1 MLEEKFICHQ
11 CVNDNYVSKHI
22 RSNGDVTQSCS
33 YCHRRRKN
41 IPLEDIFKMMNEVF
55 NYYYDVYEDIYG
67 TGRGESAQEVICEE
81 LGVDYEVAEDIYSG
95 LCEEFNDYYD
105 YHAGVYNEDFL
116 YRSKDYS
123 SGELDDTWGTV
134 TKSLLKETRFFN
146 REVKEFLDSLFY
158 DIDKLKT
165 RNRDSPI
172 KILSEENYLYR
183 ARVFEDLEEV
193 KLALAQPEKNF
204 GPPPSLLAR
213 SGRMNAQGISVFY
226 GATSVEVAIAEVRPP
241 VGSIVITAPFVPL
254 RKLKVLDISSLDSL
268 SFGSGS
274 KFDPLTRQT
283 SERAVFFRT
292 LSRKLTLPAFG
303 KRLDSDYLIT
313 QVVADYLGDRKKFNL
328 DGVSFKSTQV
338 YADDEDVGTGYN
350 VVLFNMS
357 SGVRHSSD
365 SSRSF
370 NVELYEYVDDDR
382 YAFSPDIQLIVE
394 EQKKSRSRYMSLF
407 SSTNDTSDTLSMKTD
422 GMIYHKIT
430 GVKFKT
436 DKTAINQGSNI
447 VKSTPH
453 EPFDDMSDF

>member
-1 MLEEKFICHQ
+1 M
-11 CVNDNYVSKHI
+11 
-22 RSNGDVTQSCS
+22 
-33 YCHRRRKN
+33 
-41 IPLEDIFKMMNEVF
+41 
-55 NYYYDVYEDIYG
+55 
-67 TGRGESAQEVICEE
+67 
-81 LGVDYEVAEDIYSG
+81 
-95 LCEEFNDYYD
+95 
-105 YHAGVYNEDFL
+105 
-116 YRSKDYS
+116 
-123 SGELDDTWGTV
+123 
-134 TKSLLKETRFFN
+134 
-146 REVKEFLDSLFY
+146 KEFLDSLFY

-357 SGVRHSSD
+357 SGVRYSSD

-394 EQKKSRSRYMSLF
+394 EPKKSRSRYMGLF

-422 GMIYHKIT
+422 GMVYHKIT